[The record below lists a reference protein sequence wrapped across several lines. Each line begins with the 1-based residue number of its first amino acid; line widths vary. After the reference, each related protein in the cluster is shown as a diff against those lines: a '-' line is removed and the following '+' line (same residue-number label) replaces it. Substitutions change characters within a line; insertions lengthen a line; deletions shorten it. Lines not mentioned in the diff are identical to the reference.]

1 LSEHLKLDFR
11 AGDLDFRME
20 SGLIAKQAGG
30 AVMVYRE
37 GLAVLCTATASKA
50 PREGIDFFPLMVDYE
65 ERFYSAGKFPGGFI
79 KREGRP
85 SEMAVLTSR
94 KIDRTIRP
102 LFPDDFNNEVQVIC
116 TAMSQ
121 DNVNMPD
128 TYAICGAS
136 MALAL
141 SNVPYPNPIA
151 AVRVGWLDGQYVLNP
166 TFQQME
172 ESKLDLLVSGTKNRI
187 NMIEDESKELPV
199 DVVYGGIEFAHKHIQ
214 EIIAYIEKYAAAHG
228 KAKME
233 YHPKPIADEA
243 TQAKIAAVAQPLIE
257 AALPVDSKEDL
268 WTKID
273 GIKAAAVEA
282 LLAQDPEAD
291 AGLIKNFTG
300 KLIKKHAR
308 KLTLGGTRIDKR
320 DPRTIRPISTALD
333 LLPRTHG
340 SALFTRG
347 QTQVLSVV
355 TLGSGDDRLVIDT
368 VNFDGSKR
376 YSHHYNFPPYSVGEV
391 RPLRG
396 SSRRDI
402 GHGALAEKAVVPVLP
417 DEMEFPYTI
426 RVVSETTESNASSS
440 MASASCSSLALMA
453 AGVPITRAVA
463 GISIGLVTD
472 EDKYQLLLDLSG
484 FEDFNG
490 DMDFKVAGSKEGI
503 TAIQLDVK
511 IEGLTLPMVR
521 ETLELAYGG
530 YCTVIDQL
538 LEALPA
544 PRTEL
549 SQYAPQLTMI
559 QIPVDSI
566 GTVIGPSG
574 KNIKK
579 ITAETGTEIDIDD
592 EGRVFISGADP
603 EGVQRAVGIIRA
615 MTSDI
620 EEGQEYKGKVVR
632 IMPFGAFIELVPG
645 RDGMLHI
652 SNMAEGRV
660 EQVEDVMNL
669 GDMIP
674 VKVQDIDEAGKISL
688 IRTDIDYGDRNTRTG
703 RGGGGGDRGGRGG
716 GFGGDRGGRGGGG
729 GYGGG
734 GDRSGRGGGYGGGG
748 GDRGGR
754 GGGGGDRPGG
764 GGGRW

>member
-1 LSEHLKLDFR
+1 LSEHVKLDFHV
-11 AGDLDFRME
+11 GGQQFRVE
-20 SGLIAKQAGG
+20 WGLVAKQAGG
-30 AVMVYRE
+30 AVMVYKD
-37 GLAVLCTATASKA
+37 GLALLCTATASKE

-85 SEMAVLTSR
+85 SETAVLTSR

-102 LFPDDFNNEVQVIC
+102 LFPDDYHNDVQVIV

-121 DNVNMPD
+121 DNIQVPD
-128 TYAICGAS
+128 TYAIVGAS
-136 MALAL
+136 LALAI
-141 SNVPYPNPIA
+141 SNVPYPKAVA
-151 AVRVGWLDGQYVLNP
+151 AVRVGYIDGEYILNP
-166 TFQQME
+166 TFQQLE
-172 ESKLDLLVSGTKNRI
+172 ESKLDLLVSGTAERI
-187 NMIEDESKELPV
+187 NMIEDESKEQPV
-199 DVVYGGIEFAHKHIQ
+199 DVVYGGIEFAFKHIKEIVAQIQ
-214 EIIAYIEKYAAAHG
+214 EAGAKYS
-228 KAKME
+228 KPKME
-233 YHPKPIADEA
+233 YTPKPLADEA
-243 TQAKIAAVAQPLIE
+243 LQPRIAAVAQPLIE
-257 AALPVDSKEDL
+257 AALPADSKEDL
-268 WTKID
+268 WAKLD
-273 GIKAAAVEA
+273 GIKKQTVDA
-282 LLAQDPEAD
+282 LLAEDPELD
-291 AGLIKNFTG
+291 KSLIKNFVA

-308 KLTLGGTRIDKR
+308 KVTLTGTRIDKR
-320 DPRTIRPISTALD
+320 TPDMIRPISTALD
-333 LLPRTHG
+333 LLPRVHG

-355 TLGSGDDRLVIDT
+355 TLGSGDDRQIIDT

-396 SSRRDI
+396 TSRRDI

-417 DEMEFPYTI
+417 AEMDFPYTI

-453 AGVPITRAVA
+453 AGVPIVRPVA

-472 EDKYQLLLDLSG
+472 GDNYQLLLDLSG

-490 DMDFKVAGSKEGI
+490 DMDFKVAGSTVGI

-511 IEGLTLPMVR
+511 IEGLTLQMVR
-521 ETLELAYGG
+521 ETLELAFNG
-530 YCTVIDQL
+530 YCTVIKQL
-538 LEALPA
+538 EEALPA
-544 PRTEL
+544 PRQEL
-549 SQYAPQLTMI
+549 SPYAPRLTMI

-566 GTVIGPSG
+566 GAVIGPSG

-603 EGVQRAVGIIRA
+603 QGVERAVSIIRA

-620 EEGQEYKGKVVR
+620 EEGQEFTGKVVR

-652 SNMAEGRV
+652 SNMADHRV

-669 GDMIP
+669 GDMVP
-674 VKVQDIDEAGKISL
+674 VKVQEIDDAGKVSL
-688 IRTDIDYGDRNTRTG
+688 IRTDIDYGDRNTRAG
-703 RGGGGGDRGGRGG
+703 RGGGGGDRGP
-716 GFGGDRGGRGGGG
+716 RGGGG
-729 GYGGG
+729 G
-734 GDRSGRGGGYGGGG
+734 RGFGGGG

-754 GGGGGDRPGG
+754 GGGGRDGGHGGDRGGRGG